1 MRDHLDSL
9 ESESI
14 YVIREAYS
22 KFKRLGML
30 WSIGKD
36 STVMLWLVRKAF
48 LGHCP
53 FSLIHIDTSFK
64 IPEMIRY
71 RDRVAREWKLP
82 LMVGQNRQA
91 LAEGMNHTK
100 GKLEC
105 CTALKTVG
113 LQQVIQENQFQAIML
128 GIRRDEE
135 GTRAKERFFSP
146 RNKDF
151 EWDFKDQPPEL
162 WNQFQS
168 DYPAE
173 VHVRVHPLLQWTELN
188 IWEYIQRESIP
199 IIDLYF
205 SKNGRRY
212 RSLGCAPCSGT
223 IESSAKSV
231 AEIIAELRDTNTSE
245 RAGRAQ
251 DQADTH
257 AMQKLRVKGYM

>member
-1 MRDHLDSL
+1 MLSHLDQL
-9 ESESI
+9 ESQSI
-14 YVIREAYS
+14 YIIREAYS
-22 KFKRLGML
+22 KFKRIGAL

-36 STVMLWLVRKAF
+36 STVLLWLIRKSF
-48 LGHCP
+48 GGHCP
-53 FSLIHIDTSFK
+53 LPLIHIDTTFK
-64 IPEMIRY
+64 ISEMITY
-71 RDRVAREWKLP
+71 RDQVANEWGLNLIIGKNKL
-82 LMVGQNRQA
+82 A
-91 LAEGMNHTK
+91 LSSGMNHTL
-100 GKLEC
+100 GRLDC

-113 LQQVIQENQFQAIML
+113 LQQVLDEYKFQALML

-151 EWDFKDQPPEL
+151 EWNFKDQPPEI
-162 WNQFQS
+162 WDQFQT

-173 VHVRVHPLLQWTELN
+173 VHVRVHPLLQWTELD
-188 IWEYIQRESIP
+188 IWQYIEREKIP

-212 RSLGCAPCSGT
+212 RSLGCAPCTGS
-223 IESSAKSV
+223 IASNAESV
-231 AEIIAELRDTNTSE
+231 REIIEELNSTRVSE

-251 DQADTH
+251 DAADSH

>member
-1 MRDHLDSL
+1 MNSLDAL
-9 ESESI
+9 ESQSI
-14 YVIREAYS
+14 FVIREAYA

-36 STVMLWLVRKAF
+36 STVLLWLTRKAF
-48 LGHCP
+48 FGHVP
-53 FSLIHIDTSFK
+53 FPLVHVDTSFK
-64 IPEMIRY
+64 IPEMIAY
-71 RDRVAREWKLP
+71 RDRVAREWKLN
-82 LMVGQNRQA
+82 LIVGQNKEA
-91 LAEGMNHTK
+91 LASGMNHTR
-100 GKLEC
+100 GRLEC

-113 LQQVIQENQFQAIML
+113 LQHMIQKHQFQAIML

-146 RNKDF
+146 RNKSF

-162 WNQFQS
+162 WNQFQT
-168 DYPAE
+168 DYPSDI
-173 VHVRVHPLLQWTELN
+173 HVRVHPLLQWTELN
-188 IWEYIQRESIP
+188 VWEYIQKENIP

-212 RSLGCAPCSGT
+212 RSLGCAPCTGSV
-223 IESSAKSV
+223 ESNASNV
-231 AEIIAELRDTNTSE
+231 TEIIEELQHTQVSE

-251 DQADTH
+251 DQADSH